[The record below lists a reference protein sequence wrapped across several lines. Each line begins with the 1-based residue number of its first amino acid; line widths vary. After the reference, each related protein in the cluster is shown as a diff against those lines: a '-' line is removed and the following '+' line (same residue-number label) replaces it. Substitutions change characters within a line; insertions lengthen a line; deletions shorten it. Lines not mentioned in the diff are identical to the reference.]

1 MIIDLGY
8 FDPILLIGSTPA
20 TFSIEAGGRSRG
32 RRWIGVVIGVVVVEI
47 VVIGVVIGVVEIVV
61 IGVVVVEIVVIGVV
75 VVEIVV
81 IIDGYDLA

>member
-1 MIIDLGY
+1 MIINLGY

-32 RRWIGVVIGVVVVEI
+32 RRWIGVVIV
-47 VVIGVVIGVVEIVV
+47 VVEIVV

-81 IIDGYDLA
+81 IMGVIIIIDGYDLA

>member
-1 MIIDLGY
+1 MIFNLSY

-20 TFSIEAGGRSRG
+20 TFSIEVGGRSRG

-47 VVIGVVIGVVEIVV
+47 VVIMGVI
-61 IGVVVVEIVVIGVV
+61 
-75 VVEIVV
+75 V

>member
-47 VVIGVVIGVVEIVV
+47 VVIGVVVVEIVV
-61 IGVVVVEIVVIGVV
+61 IGVVVVEIVVIMGV
-75 VVEIVV
+75 IV
-81 IIDGYDLA
+81 IIDGYNLA